1 MNYWKNNHFIQ
12 FLRPSLPTI
21 INFKLFKILK
31 LEFDLILIFNST
43 NMLIQIIEE
52 SQSIDSFLQEK
63 TVQLKMLSI
72 NPLTKIKMGELIIN

>member
-1 MNYWKNNHFIQ
+1 MNYWKNNHIIRFRSP
-12 FLRPSLPTI
+12 LPPTI

-43 NMLIQIIEE
+43 NMLIQIIKE
-52 SQSIDSFLQEK
+52 SQLIDSFLQEK

-72 NPLTKIKMGELIIN
+72 NRLTKIKMGELIIN

>member
-1 MNYWKNNHFIQ
+1 MTYWKNNHFIQ
-12 FLRPSLPTI
+12 FLRPLPPTI